1 MEDMHMHLKK
11 GVTDISIMQKY
22 VEKCKEMKLN
32 RVLFL
37 DHGNR
42 MSPKHTPVLNEPKV
56 IDKFFENIK
65 IIKKNNS
72 DIEIN
77 AGIES
82 DFSYDEEFKEKEIE
96 ILTSYPFDYVIGSV
110 HGMEKA
116 NYIDYLKANIDMI
129 KTYPINI
136 IGHLKLRKEYEQY
149 KEKIE
154 EIVKLA
160 TEKSLMF
167 DINTSDRSRWNIQQL
182 EYMLSLFKKYGT
194 RYTVGSD
201 AHSINEI
208 GYHIKEEYI
217 KINKILNQAERD
229 IEYTVVS
236 RGTEKAGSKGYIG
249 ITKIENDK
257 RLLVLAKHFDKHI
270 DIYKDSFEI
279 SAQYSV
285 KNIAISRF
293 ELMGAI
299 TIKPILN
306 IIRDNILIIGLG
318 NIGFTAMLY
327 LLENNYKNISIITN
341 KIEKYQ
347 TEAIDRLN
355 KEYNSNINFV
365 DNFDIDYDTYIEA
378 TGSSEVIK
386 SIVETA
392 PNLSKII
399 LLGVP
404 REEKYLINPLDI
416 NRKNLM
422 FIGGHELN
430 GHAIEE
436 RREIFEELLK
446 INSEKDLKLFVNIYH
461 VQNGIIEKILEH
473 KENFIEVIKYDL

>member
-42 MSPKHTPVLNEPKV
+42 MSPKHTPVLNNSQV

-65 IIKKNNS
+65 IIKENNP

-82 DFSYDEEFKEKEIE
+82 DFSYNEEFKEKEIE
-96 ILTSYPFDYVIGSV
+96 ILRSYPFDYVIGSV

-116 NYIDYLKANIDMI
+116 NYIDYLQANIDMI

-160 TEKSLMF
+160 TKKKLMF

-182 EYMLSLFKKYGT
+182 EYMLNLFKKYGT

-201 AHSINEI
+201 AHNIDEI

-217 KINKILNQAERD
+217 KINKILSQTQRD

-249 ITKIENDK
+249 ITKIENNK
-257 RLLVLAKHFDKHI
+257 RLLVLAKHFDKYI
-270 DIYKDSFEI
+270 DTYKDSFEI
-279 SAQYSV
+279 SAQYSIE
-285 KNIAISRF
+285 NIAISRF

-306 IIRDNILIIGLG
+306 IIKDNILIIGLG

-347 TEAIDRLN
+347 AEAIDRLN
-355 KEYNSNINFV
+355 KEYNSNIKFV
-365 DNFDIDYDTYIEA
+365 DNYDFDYDTYIEA
-378 TGSSEVIK
+378 TGCSEVIK
-386 SIVETA
+386 NIVETA

-430 GHAIEE
+430 GHTIEE
-436 RREIFEELLK
+436 RRKIFEELLK
-446 INSEKDLKLFVNIYH
+446 INSKKDLKSFVNVYH
-461 VQNGIIEKILEH
+461 VKDDIIEKILEH
-473 KENFIEVIKYDL
+473 KGNFIEVIKYDL

>member
-1 MEDMHMHLKK
+1 
-11 GVTDISIMQKY
+11 
-22 VEKCKEMKLN
+22 
-32 RVLFL
+32 
-37 DHGNR
+37 
-42 MSPKHTPVLNEPKV
+42 
-56 IDKFFENIK
+56 
-65 IIKKNNS
+65 
-72 DIEIN
+72 
-77 AGIES
+77 
-82 DFSYDEEFKEKEIE
+82 
-96 ILTSYPFDYVIGSV
+96 
-110 HGMEKA
+110 
-116 NYIDYLKANIDMI
+116 
-129 KTYPINI
+129 
-136 IGHLKLRKEYEQY
+136 
-149 KEKIE
+149 
-154 EIVKLA
+154 
-160 TEKSLMF
+160 MF

-182 EYMLSLFKKYGT
+182 EYMLNLFKKYGT

-201 AHSINEI
+201 AHSIDEI

-217 KINKILNQAERD
+217 KINKILSQTQRD

-249 ITKIENDK
+249 ITKIENNK
-257 RLLVLAKHFDKHI
+257 RLLVLAKHFDKYI
-270 DIYKDSFEI
+270 DTYKDSFEI
-279 SAQYSV
+279 SAQYSIE
-285 KNIAISRF
+285 NIAVSRF

-306 IIRDNILIIGLG
+306 IIKDNILIIGLG

-341 KIEKYQ
+341 KIERYQ
-347 TEAIDRLN
+347 TEAINRLN
-355 KEYNSNINFV
+355 KKYGSNIKFV
-365 DNFDIDYDTYIEA
+365 DNYDFDYDTYIEA
-378 TGSSEVIK
+378 TGCSEVIK

-430 GHAIEE
+430 GHTIEE
-436 RREIFEELLK
+436 RRKILEELLK
-446 INSEKDLKLFVNIYH
+446 INSKKDLKSFVNVYH
-461 VQNGIIEKILEH
+461 VQDDIIEKILKH